1 VRTFHAPFIQTWTLQ
16 AVDSGG
22 GGSYAFINSGT
33 GRALDYYSEVDQRVN
48 SFGVAFNSNQQW
60 YFST

>member
-1 VRTFHAPFIQTWTLQ
+1 LLSQTWTLQ

-33 GRALDYYSEVDQRVN
+33 GRALDYYKDVDARVN
-48 SFGVAFNSNQQW
+48 SFEVLFNNNQQW